1 MMNLLLL
8 CWSAIISF
16 ASGRG
21 RRVMGL
27 IVGLWILNAVDLR
40 FTIFA
45 HAANAFTPSCEL
57 NPIAACILAHGPWSL
72 AAFKLGLLTA
82 STVPLVILRRRR
94 MVELAA
100 GSIVLVYLAVVL
112 HWQCILGMEEVREL
126 TRMLLA
132 MR

>member
-57 NPIAACILAHGPWSL
+57 
-72 AAFKLGLLTA
+72 
-82 STVPLVILRRRR
+82 ILRRRR